1 MKLMDFLNKV
11 SADYEVTEHLPTFT
25 SQELAA
31 EEHIPGIMVAKPVI
45 VRADE
50 EYYMCVLPACYKID
64 FDTLKRQVG
73 ADEIEL
79 ADENEMAKL
88 FDDCSLGAEPP
99 FGSLYGLLTFMDS
112 SLEDDEYIVFQGGT
126 HDKSIK
132 MDMEDYL
139 ELAMPR
145 ILSFCYPSL

>member
-1 MKLMDFLNKV
+1 MKLMEFLDRF
-11 SADYEVTEHLPTFT
+11 SADYEVTEHLATFT
-25 SQELAA
+25 GQQLAA
-31 EEHIPGIMVAKPVI
+31 QEHVPGIMVAKPVI
-45 VRADE
+45 IRADE

-79 ADENEMAKL
+79 ADESEMAKL

-99 FGSLYGLLTFMDS
+99 FGILYGLLTFMDT
-112 SLEDDEYIVFQGGT
+112 SLEDDEYIVFQGGS
-126 HDKSIK
+126 HEKAIK
-132 MDMEDYL
+132 MDMREYIK
-139 ELAMPR
+139 LARPR

>member
-1 MKLMDFLNKV
+1 MKLMDFLDKV
-11 SADYEVTEHLPTFT
+11 SADYEVTEHMPTFT

-73 ADEIEL
+73 ATELEL

-99 FGSLYGLLTFMDS
+99 FGILYGLLTFMDS

-126 HDKSIK
+126 HEKAVKMEMQEYIK
-132 MDMEDYL
+132 
-139 ELAMPR
+139 LAKPR
-145 ILSFCYPSL
+145 VLSFCYPSL